1 MMVKTLVRKTMTIDA
16 VRRTA
21 APLRTE
27 VVNALRRAIVAQE
40 FTPGERLVE
49 TVLCEKYSVSRTV
62 VREALR
68 QLESEGLVS
77 MVANRGPEVAT
88 LSISDAENLYEV
100 RCALES
106 LAGSLFAERAT
117 DEQCTELVARLGE
130 IKAAMTSGNAEKR
143 LAAKDR
149 YYDVLLE
156 GTGNAEIAR
165 MLRSVNAR
173 TQILRALSLAAPGR
187 QAHTIAEIT
196 RMTAA
201 AAVNRD
207 PEEARIACQEHIRN
221 AAEAALT
228 EMRRLQ
234 AS

>member
-1 MMVKTLVRKTMTIDA
+1 MTIDA
-16 VRRTA
+16 IRRTA

-40 FTPGERLVE
+40 FAPGERLVE

-88 LSISDAENLYEV
+88 LSIHDAESLYEV
-100 RCALES
+100 RRALES
-106 LAGSLFAERAT
+106 LAGSLFAERAS

-130 IKAAMTSGNAEKR
+130 VKVAVASGDPEKR

-149 YYDVLLE
+149 YYDVLLD

-173 TQILRALSLAAPGR
+173 TQLLRTLSLAAPGR
-187 QAHTIAEIT
+187 EPRTIAEIT
-196 RMTAA
+196 RITAA

-207 PEEARIACQEHIRN
+207 SEEARIACEEHVRN
-221 AAEAALT
+221 AAEAALA
-228 EMRRLQ
+228 EMRRLY
-234 AS
+234 AG